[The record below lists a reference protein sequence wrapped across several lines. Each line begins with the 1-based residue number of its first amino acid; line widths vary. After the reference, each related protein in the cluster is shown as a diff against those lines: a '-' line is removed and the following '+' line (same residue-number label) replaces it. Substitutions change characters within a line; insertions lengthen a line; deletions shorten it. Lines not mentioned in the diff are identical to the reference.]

1 MNRTGLSGVAY
12 AVLVV
17 VLWLVSPTVV
27 EDVRLWTPTAPPVT
41 LPFTLARNQEP
52 YHFSGRLYQGWRT
65 PTFLTLR
72 AGDRL
77 SEMSLDGRA
86 MIPEES
92 TTEESQP
99 FRADLPVNLR
109 AGWHELKWTVINRR
123 GQYQGE
129 GVMDIRQAHG
139 FSLEWAAFAFLL
151 GSAWLWITAKREMP
165 IWTGGLGCAA
175 LLLAIHYHV
184 ATDPWLRQND
194 VGGHREYIS
203 HLLDRGGLPSVMQG
217 WETWQPPFYYTLAA
231 MWIKAGKSLFPELE
245 RFRSAQWLA
254 AALYVL
260 SVAASLLKWQE
271 FGLPKQTGWLGPV
284 LFALLPAH
292 LFLSGKIS
300 NECLMPLWGV

>member
-1 MNRTGLSGVAY
+1 
-12 AVLVV
+12 
-17 VLWLVSPTVV
+17 
-27 EDVRLWTPTAPPVT
+27 
-41 LPFTLARNQEP
+41 
-52 YHFSGRLYQGWRT
+52 
-65 PTFLTLR
+65 
-72 AGDRL
+72 
-77 SEMSLDGRA
+77 

-92 TTEESQP
+92 TTEERQP
-99 FRADLPVNLR
+99 FRVDLPVNLS

-300 NECLMPLWGV
+300 NDCLMPLWGFILTLLLWRYWKEGNAFAAGTLLNSRYPLGTLARSFSQSKSVGGEAGKPLPLLAPPWTAGRTVSGMVQ